1 MDTVKSLRRFIPLAD
16 ARLVRPLP
24 QALEQH
30 LGAPTD
36 VLGRALSDLRI
47 SVTDRCNFRCG
58 YCMPKEVFDREYK
71 FLPPSQLLSFEQI
84 VRLARAFKSLGVRKV
99 RITGGEPLLRR
110 DVEKLIEQLVSLD
123 GLEVTLTT
131 NGSLLARKAAALRAA
146 GLHRLNVSL
155 DALDE
160 KTFGAMNGVDFPVSD
175 VIRGI
180 DAARA
185 AGFESI
191 KVNMVVKRGVN
202 DHAIVPMA
210 RYFRHTGHVL
220 RFIEFMDVG
229 STNGWKLESVVPSA
243 KIVERINAEFPLEPL
258 GPNYRGEV
266 AERWTYRDGKGEIGV
281 ISSVTQTFCRQCTRA
296 RISPE
301 GRLFTCLFASDGFD
315 LRPLVLSGASD
326 AEIAGRVAAVWTA
339 RGDRYSE
346 LRSTSAT
353 RASRIEM
360 SYIGG

>member
-1 MDTVKSLRRFIPLAD
+1 
-16 ARLVRPLP
+16 
-24 QALEQH
+24 
-30 LGAPTD
+30 
-36 VLGRALSDLRI
+36 
-47 SVTDRCNFRCG
+47 
-58 YCMPKEVFDREYK
+58 
-71 FLPPSQLLSFEQI
+71 
-84 VRLARAFKSLGVRKV
+84 
-99 RITGGEPLLRR
+99 
-110 DVEKLIEQLVSLD
+110 
-123 GLEVTLTT
+123 
-131 NGSLLARKAAALRAA
+131 
-146 GLHRLNVSL
+146 
-155 DALDE
+155 
-160 KTFGAMNGVDFPVSD
+160 
-175 VIRGI
+175 
-180 DAARA
+180 
-185 AGFESI
+185 
-191 KVNMVVKRGVN
+191 
-202 DHAIVPMA
+202 
-210 RYFRHTGHVL
+210 
-220 RFIEFMDVG
+220 MDVG

-326 AEIAGRVAAVWTA
+326 AEIAGRVAAVWSA

-346 LRSTSAT
+346 LRSTAAR